1 MMNINLLPEPTLGAR
16 VAVVAALLL
25 LTPITAMAIEEPKF
39 RVLETVGNFQIR
51 EYQPALIAEVET
63 TGERSDAASSGFRLL
78 ADFIFGNNRVQR
90 KISMTA
96 PVTQVP
102 EPASTKVEM
111 TAPVMQAPAGLEW
124 NDQTATEQRWRVAFM
139 MPSQFSMET
148 LPLPNDPRIR
158 IKEIPGR
165 KIASVTF
172 SGFYTQ
178 TNLRKH
184 RELLERFVKEKS
196 LEASGLYEVAFY
208 DDPFT
213 LPWNRRIEWWVT
225 VTP

>member
-1 MMNINLLPEPTLGAR
+1 MNVNLLPEPTLGAR
-16 VAVVAALLL
+16 ATVLAALLI
-25 LTPITAMAIEEPKF
+25 LTPFTTMAIEEPKF

-51 EYQPALIAEVET
+51 EYQPALIAEVEA
-63 TGERSDAASSGFRLL
+63 TGERSDAASSAFRVL
-78 ADFIFGNNRVQR
+78 ADFIFGNNRVQQ
-90 KISMTA
+90 KIAMTG

-102 EPASTKVEM
+102 QQASTKIAM
-111 TAPVMQAPAGLEW
+111 TAPVMQAPAGSDW

-139 MPSQFSMET
+139 MPSQFSIET
-148 LPLPNDPRIR
+148 LPLPNDSRIN

-165 KIASVTF
+165 RIASVTF
-172 SGFYTQ
+172 SGFSTQ

-184 RELLERFVKEKS
+184 RALLEKFVKDRR
-196 LEASGLYEVAFY
+196 LEASGPYEVAFY

-213 LPWNRRIEWWVT
+213 LPWNRRNEWWVT